1 MKNTLKRV
9 IDHIIILNK
18 AGCLFVFPMRVAQQ
32 RLWSCFLLRNVSI
45 HLFILCLLIRPA
57 LHSCVR
63 VSTLGVTVQDCGGG
77 RAVAPLGTQREAHA
91 RFCRWGSFI
100 FAQMAGAD
108 CSPLITRGGITV
120 YCIRASLVLRGTWS
134 WYHGRDGF
142 SVPNVLR
149 GSDAKRTFDG
159 RR

>member
-1 MKNTLKRV
+1 MNTLKRV

-18 AGCLFVFPMRVAQQ
+18 AGCLFVFPTRFAQQ

-63 VSTLGVTVQDCGGG
+63 VSTLGVTVQGLRGRKGGG
-77 RAVAPLGTQREAHA
+77 ATRHA
-91 RFCRWGSFI
+91 AWSPRSLLQVRKFHI
-100 FAQMAGAD
+100 
-108 CSPLITRGGITV
+108 CSDG
-120 YCIRASLVLRGTWS
+120 WS
-134 WYHGRDGF
+134 WLLSPDHTRWDHCLLD
-142 SVPNVLR
+142 SCVTNVAWNLKLISR
-149 GSDAKRTFDG
+149 SWWLFGAKCFTRQWRKRTFDG